1 MTVANFEEL
10 TKGFCELAQVPT
22 PTLEPDSAGM
32 LAFHIC
38 VADVN
43 INVIYMP
50 QSCVD
55 HAFILVEF
63 GSIPED
69 KERDAWRALMEANF
83 LLLQARAPSFSLNP
97 TTGDVVLQ
105 YAYSFFEATPEGF
118 FKAVNSIADV
128 ATQWRENF
136 FLNDPQ
142 EEDVQ
147 PDTVTGITPANF
159 A

>member
-10 TKGFCELAQVPT
+10 AKGFCEIAQVPI
-22 PTLEPDSAGM
+22 PVLEPDSFGM
-32 LAFHIC
+32 VAFHIC
-38 VADVN
+38 LTQVN

-50 QSCVD
+50 QNCID

-63 GSIPED
+63 GAIPKD
-69 KERDAWRALMEANF
+69 KEQDAWRTLMEANF
-83 LLLQARAPSFSLNP
+83 LLSQARAPTFGLNP

-118 FKAVNSIADV
+118 FQAVNNIADV
-128 ATQWRENF
+128 ATEWRGNF
-136 FLNDPQ
+136 FLTDPT
-142 EEDVQ
+142 DGVN
-147 PDTVTGITPANF
+147 PVDAASSVTPANF